1 MTSEQVNRQVILNS
15 RPQGYPTG
23 ENFKI
28 VEGDIPVP
36 GEGQVLVRTLW
47 LSVDPYMRG
56 RMSDAPSYTPPHPV
70 GKTMPGGTVG
80 KIVVSRNAS
89 FPVGTF
95 VEVGA
100 GWQEYLVSSGR
111 NLRKLDPS
119 EAPLST
125 ALGVLGMP
133 GLTAYHGLFEIGKP
147 QPGET
152 LVVSGASGAVGAVV
166 GQLGKLAGC
175 RVVGIAGSAEKVSYL
190 EEELGFDGGINYK
203 TDDMESAIRQQC
215 PNGVD
220 VYFDNVGGETTDIVM
235 ENLAFRAR
243 MIICGQISLYNL
255 EEPDL
260 GPRNLRQLLVHQ
272 ASVEGFIVGRFA
284 DRAEVAR
291 ARLTQFVREGK
302 ITYREDVVDGLEN
315 APGAFMGL
323 FQGAN
328 FGKMLVKV
336 SSENE

>member
-1 MTSEQVNRQVILNS
+1 MVNEEINRRVILQS
-15 RPQGYPTG
+15 RPQGYPTS

-28 VEGDIPVP
+28 IESDIPVP
-36 GEGQVLVRTLW
+36 SEGEVLVRTLW

-56 RMSDAPSYTPPHPV
+56 RISDVPSYAAPHPV

-80 KIVVSRNAS
+80 KIVVSRNALL
-89 FPVGTF
+89 PVGTF
-95 VEVGA
+95 VEVAA
-100 GWQEYLVSSGR
+100 GWQDYLISSGR
-111 NLRKLDPS
+111 NLRILDPRD
-119 EAPLST
+119 APLST
-125 ALGVLGMP
+125 ALGILGMP

-152 LVVSGASGAVGAVV
+152 LLVSGASGAVGAVV

-175 RVVGIAGSAEKVSYL
+175 TVVGIAGSAEKVNYL
-190 EEELGFDGGINYK
+190 AQELGFDAVINYK
-203 TDDMESAIRQQC
+203 TDNVEAAIPEYC

-220 VYFDNVGGETTDIVM
+220 VYFDNVGGEITDVVM

-243 MIICGQISLYNL
+243 MIICGQISQYNL
-255 EEPDL
+255 TEPEL

-291 ARLTQFVREGK
+291 ARLTQLLQQGK
-302 ITYREDVVDGLEN
+302 IAYREDVIEGLEY
-315 APGAFMGL
+315 APDAFMGL
-323 FQGAN
+323 FEGKN
-328 FGKMLVKV
+328 FGKMLIKV

>member
-1 MTSEQVNRQVILNS
+1 MVNEEINRRVILQS
-15 RPQGYPTG
+15 RPQGYPTS

-28 VEGDIPVP
+28 IESDIPVP
-36 GEGQVLVRTLW
+36 SEGEVLVRTLW

-56 RMSDAPSYTPPHPV
+56 RISDVPSYAAPHPV

-80 KIVVSRNAS
+80 KIVVSRNALL
-89 FPVGTF
+89 PVGTF
-95 VEVGA
+95 VEVAA
-100 GWQEYLVSSGR
+100 GWQDYLISSGR
-111 NLRKLDPS
+111 NLRILDPRD
-119 EAPLST
+119 APLST
-125 ALGVLGMP
+125 ALGILGMP

-152 LVVSGASGAVGAVV
+152 LLVSGASGAVGAVV

-175 RVVGIAGSAEKVSYL
+175 TVVGIAGSAEKVNYL
-190 EEELGFDGGINYK
+190 AQELGFDAVINYK
-203 TDDMESAIRQQC
+203 TDNVEAAIQEYC

-220 VYFDNVGGETTDIVM
+220 VYFDNVGGEITDVVM

-243 MIICGQISLYNL
+243 MIICGQISQYNL
-255 EEPDL
+255 TEPEL

-291 ARLTQFVREGK
+291 ARLTQLLQQGK
-302 ITYREDVVDGLEN
+302 IAYREDVIEGLEY
-315 APGAFMGL
+315 APDAFMGL
-323 FQGAN
+323 FEGKN
-328 FGKMLVKV
+328 FGKMLIKV

>member
-1 MTSEQVNRQVILNS
+1 MANEEINRRVILQS
-15 RPQGYPTG
+15 RPQGYPTS

-28 VEGDIPVP
+28 IESDIPVP
-36 GEGQVLVRTLW
+36 SEGEVLVRTLW

-56 RMSDAPSYTPPHPV
+56 RISDVPSYAAPHPV

-80 KIVVSRNAS
+80 KIVVSRNALL
-89 FPVGTF
+89 PVGIF
-95 VEVGA
+95 VEVAA
-100 GWQEYLVSSGR
+100 GWQDYLISSGR
-111 NLRKLDPS
+111 NLRILDPRD
-119 EAPLST
+119 APLST
-125 ALGVLGMP
+125 ALGILGMP

-152 LVVSGASGAVGAVV
+152 LLVSGASGAVGAVV

-175 RVVGIAGSAEKVSYL
+175 TVVGIAGSAEKVNYL
-190 EEELGFDGGINYK
+190 AQELGFDGVINYK
-203 TDDMESAIRQQC
+203 TDNVEAAIQEYC

-220 VYFDNVGGETTDIVM
+220 VYFDNVGGEITDVVM

-243 MIICGQISLYNL
+243 MIICGQISQYNL
-255 EEPDL
+255 TEPEL

-291 ARLTQFVREGK
+291 ARLTQLLQQGK
-302 ITYREDVVDGLEN
+302 IAYREDVIEGLEY
-315 APGAFMGL
+315 APDAFMGL
-323 FQGAN
+323 FEGKN
-328 FGKMLVKV
+328 FGKMLIKV